1 MTIWTGIATAFMGSL
16 GFSMMFQNHG
26 RKLLLSALGGGL
38 TWAFYLLL
46 DRMGFSYQIAYF
58 FSAVAAALYAE
69 CMARKCKAPATI
81 FLIPSIVPLIP
92 GGSLYYTMLSAVAG
106 ELDAFTKRGMQTLN
120 IAISIAVG
128 VVLVSVLFKLY
139 GGKFKV
145 FQ

>member
-1 MTIWTGIATAFMGSL
+1 MTILTGIATAFIGSL

-26 RKLLLSALGGGL
+26 MKLFLSALGGGL

-46 DRMGFSYQIAYF
+46 DQIDFSYHIAYF

-69 CMARKCKAPATI
+69 LMARKCKAPATI

-92 GGSLYYTMLSAVAG
+92 GGSLYYTMLFAVSG
-106 ELDAFTKRGMQTLN
+106 DVEAFTERGMQTLN

>member
-1 MTIWTGIATAFMGSL
+1 
-16 GFSMMFQNHG
+16 
-26 RKLLLSALGGGL
+26 
-38 TWAFYLLL
+38 
-46 DRMGFSYQIAYF
+46 
-58 FSAVAAALYAE
+58 
-69 CMARKCKAPATI
+69 
-81 FLIPSIVPLIP
+81 
-92 GGSLYYTMLSAVAG
+92 MLSAVAG